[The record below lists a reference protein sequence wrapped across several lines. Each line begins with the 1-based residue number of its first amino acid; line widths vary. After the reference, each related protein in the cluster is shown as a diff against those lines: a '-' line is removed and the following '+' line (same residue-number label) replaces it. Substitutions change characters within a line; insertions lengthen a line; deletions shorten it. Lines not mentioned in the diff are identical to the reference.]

1 MIREYKITGMHCA
14 SCAAN
19 VERAARSIKGV
30 EAANVNLLAEKLR
43 VRSESNVD
51 DEIIKALLAPAL
63 RPCFRKHIKGSK
75 RYSAP

>member
-1 MIREYKITGMHCA
+1 MPLGKEYVKRSGTMIREYKITGMHCA

-51 DEIIKALLAPAL
+51 DEISGGCSRRL
-63 RPCFRKHIKGSK
+63 
-75 RYSAP
+75 